1 MTQMTLKELEHD
13 VQDFLKFKRAMGY
26 SYIRGEFMLASLKR
40 FARHQLPA
48 GSVRKAKISLEK
60 TAHTWLS
67 RTANRKGNTVAQE
80 LTVVRQLCL
89 HRRRRDPRGF
99 VPEQVWAPKTE
110 LPFLPYIFSRQ
121 EVRRLLIA
129 AGRYRRRNVG
139 PVLMRTLLLIL
150 YCTGLRFGE
159 AVRLRLSDVSLERRT
174 FFIRESKGR
183 SRIVAFGDDLADEIK
198 QWLVERDRIVSTQET
213 QDPGTLLLRR
223 NGQAFSLKVAG
234 NAVTRLVRD
243 EGLKAACGRVG
254 PRPYDWRHAFAVHR
268 LTDWYRKKVDIH
280 ARLPWLSA
288 YMGHVNVLGTEVY
301 LHATPELL
309 RLASQRF
316 AVRLQSARRVK

>member
-1 MTQMTLKELEHD
+1 MTRLTLKELKHD

-26 SYIRGEFMLASLKR
+26 SYIRGELMLASLER

-60 TAHTWLS
+60 TAHAWLS
-67 RTANRKGNTVAQE
+67 RTENRKGNTVAQE

-89 HRRRRDPRGF
+89 HRRRRDPHGF
-99 VPEQVWAPKTE
+99 VPEQAWAPKTE

-121 EVRRLLIA
+121 EVHRLLIA
-129 AGRYRRRNVG
+129 ADRYRRRNFG

-159 AVRLRLSDVSLERRT
+159 AVRLRLSDVNLERRT

-183 SRIVAFGDDLADEIK
+183 SRIVAFGNDLADEIK
-198 QWLVERDRIVSTQET
+198 GWLVERDRIVSAHGT
-213 QDPGTLLLRR
+213 QDPDALMLRR
-223 NGQAFSLKVAG
+223 NGQALSLKAAG
-234 NAVTRLVRD
+234 DAVTRLVRN
-243 EGLKAACGRVG
+243 EGLKPSRGRVG

-268 LTDWYRKKVDIH
+268 LTDWYQNKVDIH

-316 AVRLQSARRVK
+316 AARLQSARRIQ

>member
-1 MTQMTLKELEHD
+1 MTQLTLKQLEHD

-26 SYIRGEFMLASLKR
+26 SYTRGEFMLASLKR
-40 FARHQLPA
+40 FARHRLPA

-60 TAHTWLS
+60 TAHAWLA

-89 HRRRRDPRGF
+89 HRRRRDPHGF
-99 VPEQVWAPKTE
+99 VPEQAWAPKTE

-121 EVRRLLIA
+121 EVCRLLIA
-129 AGRYRRRNVG
+129 AGRHRRRNIG

-159 AVRLRLSDVSLERRT
+159 AVRLRLSDINLERRT

-183 SRIVAFGDDLADEIK
+183 SRIVAFGDDLAEEIK
-198 QWLVERDRIVSTQET
+198 RWLVERDRIVSAHGTE
-213 QDPGTLLLRR
+213 DPGTLLLRR
-223 NGQAFSLKVAG
+223 NGQALSLKAAG
-234 NAVTRLVRD
+234 DAITRLVRN
-243 EGLKAACGRVG
+243 EGLKPARGRVG

-268 LTDWYRKKVDIH
+268 LTDWYKNKVDIH

-316 AVRLQSARRVK
+316 AARLQAARRIQ

>member
-1 MTQMTLKELEHD
+1 LTLKELEHD

-40 FARHQLPA
+40 FARHQLPI
-48 GSVRKAKISLEK
+48 GSARKAKISLEN
-60 TAHTWLS
+60 TAHAWLS

-99 VPEQVWAPKTE
+99 VPEQAWAPKTE

-121 EVRRLLIA
+121 EVHRLLIA
-129 AGRYRRRNVG
+129 AGRYRRRNFG

-159 AVRLRLSDVSLERRT
+159 AVRLLLSDVNLEQRT

-183 SRIVAFGDDLADEIK
+183 SRIVAFGNDLADEIRR
-198 QWLVERDRIVSTQET
+198 WLVERDRIVSSHGT
-213 QDPGTLLLRR
+213 QDPHALMLRR
-223 NGQAFSLKVAG
+223 NGQALSLKAAG
-234 NAVTRLVRD
+234 DAVTRLVRN
-243 EGLKAACGRVG
+243 EGLKPSRGRVG

-268 LTDWYRKKVDIH
+268 LTDWYRQKVDIH

-316 AVRLQSARRVK
+316 AARLQSARRI

>member
-1 MTQMTLKELEHD
+1 MTQLTLKELERD

-26 SYIRGEFMLASLKR
+26 SYVRGELMLISLKR

-60 TAHTWLS
+60 TTHAWLS
-67 RTANRKGNTVAQE
+67 RVGNRKGNTVAQE

-89 HRRRRDPRGF
+89 HRRRRDPHSF
-99 VPEQVWAPKTE
+99 VPEQAWAPKTE
-110 LPFLPYIFSRQ
+110 LPFLPYIFSRR
-121 EVRRLLIA
+121 EVHRLLIA
-129 AGRYRRRNVG
+129 AGRYRRRNFG
-139 PVLMRTLLLIL
+139 PVLMRTLLLVL
-150 YCTGLRFGE
+150 YCTGVRFGE
-159 AVRLRLSDVSLERRT
+159 AVRLRLSDVNLERRT

-183 SRIVAFGDDLADEIK
+183 SRIVAFGNDLADEIK
-198 QWLVERDRIVSTQET
+198 QWLEERDRIVSDRGT
-213 QDPGTLLLRR
+213 QDLDALFLRR
-223 NGQAFSLKVAG
+223 KGQALSIKAAG
-234 NAVTRLVRD
+234 DAVTRLVRK
-243 EGLKAACGRVG
+243 EGLKPARGRLG

-268 LTDWYRKKVDIH
+268 LTDWYHRKVDIH

-316 AVRLQSARRVK
+316 ARRLQSAWRIQ

>member
-1 MTQMTLKELEHD
+1 MTTLTLNELTRD
-13 VQDFLKFKRAMGY
+13 VLEFLKFKRTMGY
-26 SYIRGEFMLASLKR
+26 SYRRGEFTLASLER
-40 FARHQLPA
+40 FAKTCIPHGAR
-48 GSVRKAKISLEK
+48 GRAKISLED
-60 TAHTWLS
+60 TARAWLS
-67 RTANRKGNTVAQE
+67 RTENRKGNTVALE

-89 HRRRRDPRGF
+89 HRRRRDPHGF
-99 VPEQVWAPKTE
+99 VPEQAWAPKTE

-121 EVRRLLIA
+121 EVHRLLLA
-129 AGRYRRRNVG
+129 ADHYRHRNVD

-159 AVRLRLSDVSLERRT
+159 AVRLRLPDVNLGDRV

-183 SRIVAFGDDLADEIK
+183 SRWVAFGDDLAREIK
-198 QWLVERDRIVSTQET
+198 RWLTERDRILSTR
-213 QDPGTLLLRR
+213 GTKIPEALLLRR
-223 NGQAFSLKVAG
+223 DGRALSIKCASDAMRKLL
-234 NAVTRLVRD
+234 RS
-243 EGLKAACGRVG
+243 EGLKPPRGRVG

-316 AVRLQSARRVK
+316 AGRLRSARITP

>member
-1 MTQMTLKELEHD
+1 MTQLTLKQLEQD
-13 VQDFLKFKRAMGY
+13 AQDFLKFKRAMGY
-26 SYIRGEFMLASLKR
+26 SYTRGEFMLASLKR

-48 GSVRKAKISLEK
+48 GSVRNAKISLEK
-60 TAHTWLS
+60 TAHAWLS

-89 HRRRRDPRGF
+89 HRRRRDPHGF
-99 VPEQVWAPKTE
+99 VPEQAWAPKTE

-121 EVRRLLIA
+121 EVCRLLSA
-129 AGRYRRRNVG
+129 AGRHRRRNVG

-159 AVRLRLSDVSLERRT
+159 AVRLRLSDINLERRT

-183 SRIVAFGDDLADEIK
+183 SRIVAFGDDLAEEIK
-198 QWLVERDRIVSTQET
+198 RWLVERDRIVSAHGTE
-213 QDPGTLLLRR
+213 DPDTLLLRQ
-223 NGQAFSLKVAG
+223 NGQALSLKAAG
-234 NAVTRLVRD
+234 DAITRLVRN
-243 EGLKAACGRVG
+243 EGLKPARGRVG

-268 LTDWYRKKVDIH
+268 LTDWYQKKVDIH

-301 LHATPELL
+301 LHATPQLL

-316 AVRLQSARRVK
+316 AARLQSARRIQ